1 MTTTYNRFEEV
12 VANKLGE
19 IQKKNTA
26 QPGHFESMMSSA
38 IPIWTLLG
46 ITEEEYY
53 KKYAPVPP
61 VDISGTEVP
70 VVETRKEDKLP
81 GLDYDNTTR
90 EDV

>member
-1 MTTTYNRFEEV
+1 MTTTFNRFDEV

-26 QPGHFESMMSSA
+26 QPGHFESVMASA

-53 KKYAPVPP
+53 EKYTPAPAP

-70 VVETRKEDKLP
+70 VETSQEDILP
-81 GLDYDNTTR
+81 SLDNDNISR